1 MMIWTNKKEDQL
13 RALWADG
20 ISASKC
26 AIALGNGL
34 TRNAVIGKVYRMQLP
49 ARKTVTPKPR
59 KREWSDKSRAAM
71 SLKMT
76 VRNLSR
82 KRPVETE
89 EVISDR
95 VVLIAPE
102 AFKPAE
108 VAPVD
113 AWAAL
118 PGTAPIE
125 LLALS
130 QDTCRWPI
138 GDELP
143 FTFCGCSVATGSVY
157 CAEHRR
163 RGTGIGTA
171 EERRAKRA
179 AVTISRLEVKNG
191 FRQQQ
196 AGQSL

>member
-118 PGTAPIE
+118 PGTAPIG

-143 FTFCGCSVATGSVY
+143 FTFCGCSVAAGSVY

-171 EERRAKRA
+171 EERRAKRS

>member
-1 MMIWTNKKEDQL
+1 MWTNKREDML

-20 ISASKC
+20 NSARQC
-26 AIALGNGL
+26 AIVLGGGI
-34 TRNAVIGKVYRMQLP
+34 TRNAVIGKVYRLQLP
-49 ARKTVTPKPR
+49 PRKTVTPKPR
-59 KREWSDKSRAAM
+59 KRAWSDESRAAM

-89 EVISDR
+89 EVIADR
-95 VVLIAPE
+95 VVLPTPAAFTPAPE
-102 AFKPAE
+102 AARG
-108 VAPVD
+108 D
-113 AWAAL
+113 AWTAL
-118 PGTAPIE
+118 PGTTPIGMM
-125 LLALS
+125 ALS